1 MNKNLEMTLLPRG
14 FGMYEG
20 LKKAGYSE
28 EKIRE
33 YLSNR
38 YGALYF
44 PPTKNIDWCNVS
56 RDYAASVS
64 YADMVSLSIAEE
76 SDYHN
81 DIKDEWLLYCSEI

>member
-38 YGALYF
+38 YGASYF
-44 PPTKNIDWCNVS
+44 PPSKNIDWCNVS
-56 RDYAASVS
+56 DCYSS
-64 YADMVSLSIAEE
+64 DITSADIQSLSSAEE
-76 SDYHN
+76 SDYN
-81 DIKDEWLLYCSEI
+81 EEEIFDFLLHCWD